1 MYIYIYTHI
10 IYIYIYVYIYISR
23 RLARGARA
31 HARDGCGRLR
41 DAARRGL
48 WLEKSAPH
56 LPTNIYP
63 NTEIAW
69 VKLSRKFPIDMM
81 IPPLN
86 IKIMLG
92 SNPLKSIISV
102 RRLAVTYACA
112 AGWDEHRACHTST
125 RTAPTQTLA
134 HTHTH
139 INTRGN
145 TSTHVEKR
153 GHTYPHAYVSS
164 TRMRAHTHTHK
175 HWCTY
180 TFMCTC
186 SCAVP
191 CCAAPRRA
199 MQPCTPRQRHRQAVE
214 SKRVAHA
221 TLSDRLATFQS
232 LPCLERPEMS
242 SEFKIPTQLTK
253 LRCCYWLLL
262 TMCCVFVLVL
272 LIVISSLSLLEVL
285 TLSDRLAASQSLPC
299 LGRPKLNL
307 ESKFQYHWVSRG
319 F

>member
-139 INTRGN
+139 KHTWKHIDTRWKER
-145 TSTHVEKR
+145 THIPTCLR
-153 GHTYPHAYVSS
+153 ILHTHAR
-164 TRMRAHTHTHK
+164 THTHTQALMHVYI
-175 HWCTY
+175 HVYMQLCCTVLRRA
-180 TFMCTC
+180 TPRHAAVHTQAEAQAGSWVKEGCTC
-186 SCAVP
+186 DLVRSAS
-191 CCAAPRRA
+191 
-199 MQPCTPRQRHRQAVE
+199 H
-214 SKRVAHA
+214 
-221 TLSDRLATFQS
+221 L
-232 LPCLERPEMS
+232 
-242 SEFKIPTQLTK
+242 SEF
-253 LRCCYWLLL
+253 
-262 TMCCVFVLVL
+262 
-272 LIVISSLSLLEVL
+272 
-285 TLSDRLAASQSLPC
+285 ALPWKARDEF
-299 LGRPKLNL
+299 GI
-307 ESKFQYHWVSRG
+307 
-319 F
+319 